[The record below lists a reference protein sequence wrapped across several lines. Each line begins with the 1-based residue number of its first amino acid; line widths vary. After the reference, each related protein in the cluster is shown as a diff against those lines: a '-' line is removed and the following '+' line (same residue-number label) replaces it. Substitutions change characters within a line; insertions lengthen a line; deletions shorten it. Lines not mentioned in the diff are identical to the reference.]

1 MVQLN
6 NHEVP
11 IKTER
16 PMGSEKTQTDSLSIS
31 RNQLECLRILSCKI
45 VKNEMTQ
52 TQAAVE
58 TGLSE
63 EIIRTWVGSLED
75 ILGTNQVAAEKAI
88 KYDVLLVKYNKMK
101 MAVLNLGKEFLSGT
115 DDDPVDLRL

>member
-1 MVQLN
+1 M
-6 NHEVP
+6 
-11 IKTER
+11 
-16 PMGSEKTQTDSLSIS
+16 SEETRVETVSVTQDK
-31 RNQLECLRILSCKI
+31 LECLRIISCKI

-63 EIIRTWVGSLED
+63 EMIRTWVGSLED
-75 ILGTNQVAAEKAI
+75 ILETNKAAVEKAN
-88 KYDVLLVKYNKMK
+88 KYDALLVNYNKMK
-101 MAVLNLGKEFLSGT
+101 RAVLNLGKEFLSGS